1 MKEKFQI
8 EYPLHTIAKLIF
20 PKLST
25 VTGLEQWF
33 ADHVQANKNTYTFNW
48 SGINQVAELSMIR
61 ENQLVRFN
69 WKDDP
74 ENTYFEFKLR
84 VDDITNDMELIVTD
98 FIEESEKDD
107 AIELWDAQIANLK
120 HILGLNNE

>member
-33 ADHVQANKNTYTFNW
+33 ADQVQANKNTFTFNW
-48 SGINQVAELSMIR
+48 SGIKQVAEQTMIR

-84 VDDITNDMELIVTD
+84 VDDITNEMELIVTD
-98 FIEESEKDD
+98 FIEESEKAD